1 MRIIFNNV
9 MLKLYIVLF
18 MPISIPII
26 LIIELVEKKI
36 LIRFSEIQADR
47 IGHLAGHMEL
57 KFLESREFDFD
68 GVQTLDIYYLVSRIS
83 NKTLFKLWSRKI
95 FILNKYIAYPI
106 AYMCF
111 KILDDKHKIIPI
123 CGDRDILNLL
133 DKHPI
138 SLGFSD
144 KELNYGELCLKD

>member
-1 MRIIFNNV
+1 MRITFNNV

-26 LIIELVEKKI
+26 LIIKLVEKKI

-57 KFLESREFDFD
+57 KFLESKEFDFD

-111 KILDDKHKIIPI
+111 KIKI
-123 CGDRDILNLL
+123 
-133 DKHPI
+133 
-138 SLGFSD
+138 
-144 KELNYGELCLKD
+144 LKTNRQRKVH